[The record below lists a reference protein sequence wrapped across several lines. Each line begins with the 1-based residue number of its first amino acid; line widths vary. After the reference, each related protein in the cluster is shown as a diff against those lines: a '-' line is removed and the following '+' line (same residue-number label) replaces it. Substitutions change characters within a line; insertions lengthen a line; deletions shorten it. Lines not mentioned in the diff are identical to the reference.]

1 MAFLDFSASMAFI
14 KLHPH
19 YLMLVRDQ
27 PETYVGEL
35 SFSVEQYGL
44 VVNDFVFNLTLTP
57 PNKHYENWRFIC
69 EEPAQ
74 LNVPNFVLFLKSIE
88 HHIFVNLKFSPHE
101 AVQAAQEPKK
111 GIMKLLSPKKEPFR
125 LYFKDMFFDINDN
138 GLKHKDD

>member
-1 MAFLDFSASMAFI
+1 MAHFI

-19 YLMLVRDQ
+19 YLMLVRNN
-27 PETYVGEL
+27 PETYDGEL

-44 VVNDFVFNLTLTP
+44 LVNNFVFNLKLTP
-57 PNKHYENWRFIC
+57 PNEHYEHWRFIC
-69 EEPAQ
+69 EEPGQ

-88 HHIFVNLKFSPHE
+88 HHIFVNMKFSPHE
-101 AVQAAQEPKK
+101 AVDAAAEPKK

-125 LYFKDMFFDINDN
+125 LYFKDMFFDINAN

>member
-1 MAFLDFSASMAFI
+1 MAQFI

-19 YLMLVRDQ
+19 HLMLARRD
-27 PETYVGEL
+27 EESFTGEL

-44 VVNDFVFNLTLTP
+44 IVNDFVFNLHLTP
-57 PNKHYENWRFIC
+57 PNEHYEHWRFIC

-88 HHIFVNLKFSPHE
+88 HYIFVTLKFAPNE
-101 AVQAAQEPKK
+101 AVLEPPKPSK
-111 GIMKLLSPKKEPFR
+111 SLLKIFAPKPEPFR
-125 LYFKDMFFDINDN
+125 LYFKDMFFDINST

>member
-1 MAFLDFSASMAFI
+1 MAHFI

-27 PETYVGEL
+27 PDTFAGKL

-44 VVNDFVFNLTLTP
+44 VVHNFVFDLQLTP
-57 PNKHYENWRFIC
+57 PNEHYEHWRFIC

-88 HHIFVNLKFSPHE
+88 HYIFMTLKFSPIE
-101 AVQAAQEPKK
+101 AVKVAEAPKK
-111 GIMKLLSPKKEPFR
+111 GIKKLLSPKKEPFR
-125 LYFKDMFFDINDN
+125 LFFKDMFFDIHSN
-138 GLKHKDD
+138 GLKQKDE

>member
-1 MAFLDFSASMAFI
+1 MAHFI

-27 PETYVGEL
+27 PDTFAGKL

-44 VVNDFVFNLTLTP
+44 VVHNFVFDLQLTP
-57 PNKHYENWRFIC
+57 PNEHYEHWRFIC

-88 HHIFVNLKFSPHE
+88 HYIFMTLKFSPIE
-101 AVQAAQEPKK
+101 AVAAAEVPKK
-111 GIMKLLSPKKEPFR
+111 GIMKVFSSKKEPFR
-125 LYFKDMFFDINDN
+125 LFFKDMFFDIHSN
-138 GLKHKDD
+138 GLEQKDE